1 MTEPFRLAIVAGE
14 ASGDAL
20 ALRFLETLRRR
31 LAPREVIVT
40 GVGGEALVAA
50 GLVPLFPQA
59 DIAVMGFAPVV
70 ARLRLLLRRME
81 DAARGIAT
89 FAPDLLLTIDAPD
102 FSLRVAKKV
111 RARTPDIPIA
121 HWVCPSVWA
130 WRSGRA
136 RRMKPHID
144 RILALLPFEPAALE
158 RLQGPPTV
166 YVGHPLIERLA
177 ELRPGA
183 AEVAT
188 RADAASPLVL
198 VLPGSRR
205 SEIRHLMPVFGEAVA
220 RVAAKLPGA
229 RFVLPAVPH
238 LKDEIAQAVAEWVR
252 KPEIVLG
259 EAAKLAAFRGARA
272 ALAASGTVTLEL
284 ALAQVPT
291 VAAYRGA
298 GWEAA
303 IARRLIKLPSVIL
316 PNLILGRSVVP
327 EFIQQD
333 ATAQR
338 LADQLE
344 AALAEGEG
352 RHRQL
357 AGFAEVETIMRSAGE
372 SPAANAVEAALALVE
387 ARRPLAGRP
396 TRTSLP

>member
-1 MTEPFRLAIVAGE
+1 MTSPFRLAIVAGE

-20 ALRFLETLRRR
+20 ALRFLETLRQR

-40 GVGGEALVAA
+40 GVGGEALIAA
-50 GLVPLFPQA
+50 GLTPLFPQA
-59 DIAVMGFAPVV
+59 DIAVMGFGPVV
-70 ARLRLLLRRME
+70 ARLPLLLRRME
-81 DAARGIAT
+81 DAARGIAR

-102 FSLRVAKKV
+102 FGLRVAKKV
-111 RARTPDIPIA
+111 RARAPDIAIA

-136 RRMKPHID
+136 RRMRPHID
-144 RILALLPFEPAALE
+144 RILALLPFEPTALE
-158 RLQGPPTV
+158 RLHGPPTI
-166 YVGHPLIERLA
+166 YVGHPLIERLSD
-177 ELRPGA
+177 LRPNASEA
-183 AEVAT
+183 AR
-188 RADAASPLVL
+188 RADLASPVVL

-205 SEIRHLMPVFGEAVA
+205 SEIRHLLPVFGQAIA
-220 RVAAKLPGA
+220 RVAVNWPGA
-229 RFVLPAVPH
+229 RFVLPAVQH
-238 LKDEIAQAVAEWVR
+238 LKDEIAQAVACWAR
-252 KPEIVLG
+252 QPEIVLG
-259 EAAKLAAFRGARA
+259 EVEKLAAFRNARA

-327 EFIQQD
+327 EFIQDD
-333 ATAQR
+333 ATAQT

-344 AALAEGEG
+344 AALSEGPG
-352 RHRQL
+352 RELQL
-357 AGFAEVETIMRSAGE
+357 AGFAEVETIMRSAGA
-372 SPAANAVEAALALVE
+372 SPAANAVEAALALVMS
-387 ARRPLAGRP
+387 RAGGPGGPRGG
-396 TRTSLP
+396 

>member
-1 MTEPFRLAIVAGE
+1 MSEPFRLAIVAGE

-20 ALRFLETLRRR
+20 ALRFLESLRQR
-31 LAPREVIVT
+31 LGDRPLLIT
-40 GVGGEALVAA
+40 GVGGEGLVAA

-70 ARLRLLLRRME
+70 ARLPLLLRRME

-102 FSLRVAKKV
+102 FNLRVAKKV
-111 RARTPDIPIA
+111 RARTPDIPIV

-136 RRMKPHID
+136 RRMTPHVD

-177 ELRPGA
+177 ELRPGP
-183 AEVAT
+183 AEVVT
-188 RADAASPLVL
+188 RADAASPVIL

-220 RVAAKLPGA
+220 RVGARLPGA

-238 LKDEIAQAVAEWVR
+238 LQDEIAQAAAGWTR
-252 KPEIVLG
+252 RPEIVLG
-259 EAAKLAAFRGARA
+259 EGEKLAAFRAARA

-303 IARRLIKLPSVIL
+303 IARRLIRLPSVIL
-316 PNLILGRSVVP
+316 PNLILGRNVVP
-327 EFIQQD
+327 EFIQD
-333 ATAQR
+333 GATAPA

-344 AALAEGEG
+344 AVLTEGPG
-352 RHRQL
+352 RDLQL
-357 AGFAEVETIMRSAGE
+357 AGFAEIETIMRSAGE
-372 SPAANAVEAALALVE
+372 SPAANAVEAALALVTN
-387 ARRPLAGRP
+387 RPDRP
-396 TRTSLP
+396 SGSWSG

>member
-1 MTEPFRLAIVAGE
+1 MSPPFRLALVAGE

-20 ALRFLETLRRR
+20 ALRFLESLRAR
-31 LAPREVIVT
+31 LGDRELVIT
-40 GVGGEALVAA
+40 GVGGESLIAA

-59 DIAVMGFAPVV
+59 DIAVMGFGPVV
-70 ARLRLLLRRME
+70 ARLPLLLRRME
-81 DAARGIAT
+81 DAARGIAA

-102 FSLRVAKKV
+102 FNLRVAKKV
-111 RARTPDIPIA
+111 RARAPSIPIA

-136 RRMKPHID
+136 RRMAPHVD

-158 RLQGPPTV
+158 RLQGPRTV
-166 YVGHPLIERLA
+166 YVGHPLIERLSD
-177 ELRPGA
+177 LRPDAEEA
-183 AEVAT
+183 AI
-188 RADAASPLVL
+188 RADTTAPRVL
-198 VLPGSRR
+198 ILPGSRG
-205 SEIRHLMPVFGEAVA
+205 SEVRHLMPVFGEAVA
-220 RVAAKLPGA
+220 RIAAAKPGT

-238 LKDEIAQAVAEWVR
+238 LQAEIAQAASRWPVR
-252 KPEIVLG
+252 PEIVVG
-259 EAAKLAAFRGARA
+259 ADGKLAAFRKARA

-327 EFIQQD
+327 EFLQDD
-333 ATAQR
+333 ATAEALSGHL
-338 LADQLE
+338 LAV
-344 AALAEGEG
+344 LAEGPDRAG
-352 RHRQL
+352 QL
-357 AGFAEVETIMRSAGE
+357 DGFAEVEAIMKSAGA
-372 SPAANAVEAALALVE
+372 SPAANAVEAALALLE
-387 ARRPLAGRP
+387 MR
-396 TRTSLP
+396 S

>member
-1 MTEPFRLAIVAGE
+1 MSSPFRLAIVAGE

-31 LAPREVIVT
+31 LAPRELIVT
-40 GVGGEALVAA
+40 GVGGESLMAA
-50 GLVPLFPQA
+50 GLKPLFPQA
-59 DIAVMGFAPVV
+59 DIAVMGFGPVV
-70 ARLRLLLRRME
+70 ARLPLLLRRME
-81 DAARGIAT
+81 DAARGIAG
-89 FAPDLLLTIDAPD
+89 FAPDLLLTVDAPD

-111 RARTPDIPIA
+111 RARAPDIPIA

-136 RRMKPHID
+136 RRMAPHVD

-158 RLQGPPTV
+158 RLHGPRTI

-177 ELRPGA
+177 ELRPDA
-183 AEVAT
+183 IEAER
-188 RADAASPLVL
+188 RADVASPVVL

-220 RVAAKLPGA
+220 RVAAMRPSA
-229 RFVLPAVPH
+229 RFLLPAVPH
-238 LKDEIAQAVAEWVR
+238 LKDEIAQAAAGWAHR
-252 KPEIVLG
+252 PEIVEG
-259 EAAKLAAFRGARA
+259 EAEKLAAFRSARA

-316 PNLILGRSVVP
+316 PNLILGRSIVP
-327 EFIQQD
+327 EFIQDD

-338 LADQLE
+338 LADRLE
-344 AALAEGEG
+344 TTLADGED
-352 RHRQL
+352 RELQL

-387 ARRPLAGRP
+387 SRAGGISGPRAG
-396 TRTSLP
+396 